1 MRFQYRDRSNMVFPE
16 TWCSLKHGVRSNTVF
31 AGRYRIWCSTPC
43 SLVGRGAHP
52 RMYHH
57 GELRMR
63 AAPRATT
70 RLRLRAPSKWGSMGG
85 TPSRARGLVC
95 MQENNPRQT
104 GEVNNGSWTTEEEAI
119 QATKCKD

>member
-57 GELRMR
+57 GEPRMELRP
-63 AAPRATT
+63 APRPGSASGRPRNGVQWGYPLT
-70 RLRLRAPSKWGSMGG
+70 R
-85 TPSRARGLVC
+85 
-95 MQENNPRQT
+95 
-104 GEVNNGSWTTEEEAI
+104 
-119 QATKCKD
+119 

>member
-16 TWCSLKHGVRSNTVF
+16 TWCSLQHRVRWPS
-31 AGRYRIWCSTPC
+31 A
-43 SLVGRGAHP
+43 AHT
-52 RMYHH
+52 RLHETTGNH
-57 GELRMR
+57 AWGC
-63 AAPRATT
+63 APRHDP
-70 RLRLRAPSKWGSMGG
+70 APPPGALEMGFNGG

-95 MQENNPRQT
+95 MQENNQRQT